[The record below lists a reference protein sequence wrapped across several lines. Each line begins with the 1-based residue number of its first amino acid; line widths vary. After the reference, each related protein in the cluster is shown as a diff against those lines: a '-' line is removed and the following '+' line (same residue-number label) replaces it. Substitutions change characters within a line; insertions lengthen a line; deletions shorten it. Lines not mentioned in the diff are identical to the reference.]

1 VTDADLRAKIR
12 ELMRS
17 GALPGAPPVIQRAGR
32 GTEGDRT
39 RMTIDNP
46 RPELCAICD
55 EPGPTIAY
63 FWPGGLVVRVHAAR
77 AALWK
82 QERATR

>member
-1 VTDADLRAKIR
+1 
-12 ELMRS
+12 
-17 GALPGAPPVIQRAGR
+17 
-32 GTEGDRT
+32 
-39 RMTIDNP
+39 MTIDNP